1 MDKINFVNLVRISHL
16 DGLSKFMDNL
26 REYINKLRHDFMKMS
41 LEENN
46 VAVNAIVQFE
56 SWFRQAVEGNAH
68 EPNAFVLSTV
78 GADQRPSARI
88 VLLRDFDE
96 TGFVFYT
103 NYNSRK
109 SREIEANP
117 FASMTFFWPELERQ
131 VRVEGKLMKQSAAAS
146 DSYFNARPRSSQLG
160 AWASPQSDSLPS
172 RSVLDTALAEMEKR
186 FEGKPVPRPEWWG
199 GFVLQ
204 PDKIEFWQGR
214 PNRLHDRLLYE
225 RAGFEWKISRLAP

>member
-1 MDKINFVNLVRISHL
+1 
-16 DGLSKFMDNL
+16 MDNL
-26 REYINKLRHDFMKMS
+26 REYINKLRHDFLLKS
-41 LEENN
+41 LDEKE
-46 VAVNAIVQFE
+46 VAADAISQFGT
-56 SWFRQAVEGNAH
+56 WFKQAVDGKAN

-78 GADQRPSARI
+78 GNDNRPSARI

-109 SREIEANP
+109 SREIELNP

-146 DSYFNARPRSSQLG
+146 DDYFNARPRSSQLG

-172 RSVLDTALAEMEKR
+172 RGVLDTALAEMEKR

-214 PNRLHDRLLYE
+214 PSRMHDRLLYARE
-225 RAGFEWKISRLAP
+225 GFEWKISRLAP